1 MERRT
6 TDSNWEESIYLGFL
20 FFEKME
26 EDVMKKVV
34 LAVIMML
41 LMSSVGFADTYLS
54 LVSSSI
60 EDNSVEVELEP
71 VFTLEFSNNVVN
83 MAVKE
88 NNAMM
93 FEMKDSEGN
102 LIPLLIEMGDDQENR
117 ETRNI
122 VVVKTEAPLKEGTLH
137 TLTIK
142 KGLKGKNK
150 TTLEDE
156 IVITFATLGQSGNIQ
171 PTSSSV
177 AMYLVYAAVIVAFL
191 GFVFRKRNK
200 K

>member
-1 MERRT
+1 
-6 TDSNWEESIYLGFL
+6 
-20 FFEKME
+20 
-26 EDVMKKVV
+26 MKKAV
-34 LAVIMML
+34 LALIMIL
-41 LMSSVGFADTYLS
+41 LLSTVGFADTYLT

-60 EDNSVEVELEP
+60 EDNAVQVELEP

-83 MAVKE
+83 MAVKD

-93 FEMKDSEGN
+93 FEMMDSEGN

-117 ETRNI
+117 EIRNI
-122 VVVKTEAPLKEGTLH
+122 VIVKPELPLKEGTLH

-150 TTLEDE
+150 STLEDE
-156 IVITFATLGQSGNIQ
+156 IVITFATLGRSGSTE